1 MEHQHALTTK
11 DVNTLLLKSQ
21 YNHINHLDK
30 KLDEVTDS
38 VVNLEGKFDRLED
51 KVDNHIAMVDT
62 KMTSLEA
69 TMNAKM
75 TSLETTMDAKMTSL
89 ETTMDA
95 KLSGMDL
102 RLVGFE
108 TSIKLD
114 IEEAINKNMRWS
126 ITLIVVLVGIL
137 KLADTFAK

>member
-75 TSLETTMDAKMTSL
+75 TSLETTMDAK
-89 ETTMDA
+89 
-95 KLSGMDL
+95 LSGMDL